1 MLLFCLCQGEEPN
14 GESKPAI
21 SAAEQADQLQ
31 QQVDELTEKLENAQR
46 AQKQLF
52 LIVFQVRKRSI
63 RFFFYC
69 KDNHRG
75 PPPQK
80 MPYKV
85 TCYSMLPSIRPLH
98 FNIAIPFLS

>member
-1 MLLFCLCQGEEPN
+1 MFCLCKGEEPN

-21 SAAEQADQLQ
+21 SAADQVDQLQ

-63 RFFFYC
+63 RFFFYG

-75 PPPQK
+75 PLSK
-80 MPYKV
+80 KCL
-85 TCYSMLPSIRPLH
+85 TKLCMLLASVWPLH
-98 FNIAIPFLS
+98 FNIAIT